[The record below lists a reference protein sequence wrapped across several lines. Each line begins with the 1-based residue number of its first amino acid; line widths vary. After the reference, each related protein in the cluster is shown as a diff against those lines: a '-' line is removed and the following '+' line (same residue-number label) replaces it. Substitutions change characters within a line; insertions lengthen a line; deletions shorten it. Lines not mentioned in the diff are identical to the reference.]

1 MGSWRKLTTQ
11 MVAVALLSTTQL
23 SAQENQS
30 LSLADVPIGVPTA
43 AIIPAGQPPAP
54 GTVPDKIAIPGPE
67 IDLPFRDLI
76 AAGIVKD
83 QAALVR
89 LGKALF
95 WDMQAGS
102 DGVQSCANCHFNAGA
117 DSRSKTKYHPACM
130 IRNFSGA
137 FISGDNEFG
146 NSAVPY
152 TASDRLNAKPS
163 WTQASRHW

>member
-1 MGSWRKLTTQ
+1 MKTGKQGVGSWRKLTTQ

-43 AIIPAGQPPAP
+43 AIIPAGQSPAP

-67 IDLPFRDLI
+67 INLPFRDLI

-102 DGVQSCANCHFNAGA
+102 DGVQSCATAISTRAPTVAQKIKFLQ
-117 DSRSKTKYHPACM
+117 DWM
-130 IRNFSGA
+130 IRTSRPVHLWRQPFRQFRSAIHCSG
-137 FISGDNEFG
+137 
-146 NSAVPY
+146 
-152 TASDRLNAKPS
+152 
-163 WTQASRHW
+163 